1 VLVRNT
7 DFTLAQT
14 TTWDTLGMRGTVS
27 HGYRLKAEGD
37 MAQVLP
43 APYVDIAAQ
52 TMVPYTHILWSALWW
67 GIAADAQAKAS
78 AYVRGQARK
87 TPGQTPP
94 TAQRLAELSAQLQTA
109 QMHWDGMALAYEQAT
124 REELSG
130 MGWRL
135 KFNHLKT
142 AMSDTA
148 PRLVHEALQIVGMMG
163 YRNDSPYSLGRQYRD
178 ALSGALMINN
188 ERINASSASMLLV
201 YKDA

>member
-1 VLVRNT
+1 
-7 DFTLAQT
+7 
-14 TTWDTLGMRGTVS
+14 
-27 HGYRLKAEGD
+27 
-37 MAQVLP
+37 
-43 APYVDIAAQ
+43 
-52 TMVPYTHILWSALWW
+52 
-67 GIAADAQAKAS
+67 
-78 AYVRGQARK
+78 
-87 TPGQTPP
+87 
-94 TAQRLAELSAQLQTA
+94 
-109 QMHWDGMALAYEQAT
+109 
-124 REELSG
+124 